1 MPMDI
6 TLIFSAVLLGLAG
19 TPHCAAMCGPSCAAV
34 LRGCGAARPAVAS
47 WAFHAARLAGY
58 AAAGAVV
65 AAGVAGVNLAS
76 GAAPILRPLWT
87 LLHAAALGL
96 GLWLLCTAQQPAW
109 MTRLGRPR
117 NTVSIAP
124 TALTAL
130 TATTVPA
137 VGWQR
142 IEVPTPKSRSMS
154 SPARAAGAAAS
165 AATAGAAWVAWP
177 CGLLQSALIVA
188 ALANTPQ
195 AGAAVMAGFGLASA
209 GGLMLGP
216 WMLTRWRGSVGT
228 PGEARRADRITA
240 WATRA
245 AGAALAGGSAFAL
258 GGDVWGRALA
268 YCLA

>member
-1 MPMDI
+1 MPLDI
-6 TLIFSAVLLGLAG
+6 TLIFAAVMLGLAG
-19 TPHCAAMCGPSCAAV
+19 TPHCAAMCGPSCAAL
-34 LRGCGAARPAVAS
+34 LRGCGAERPAAAS

-76 GAAPILRPLWT
+76 GIAPMLRPLWT
-87 LLHAAALGL
+87 LMHAAAFGL
-96 GLWLLCTAQQPAW
+96 GLWLLFTAQQPGW
-109 MTRLGRPR
+109 MARLGRPR
-117 NTVSIAP
+117 SAGLAGLAAP
-124 TALTAL
+124 A
-130 TATTVPA
+130 ATTVPA

-142 IEVPTPKSRSMS
+142 IEAPQSRVRS
-154 SPARAAGAAAS
+154 ARAAGAAAT

-195 AGAAVMAGFGLASA
+195 SGAAVMAGFGLASA
-209 GGLMLGP
+209 GGLVLGP
-216 WMLTRWRGSVGT
+216 WMLARWRGGD
-228 PGEARRADRITA
+228 ADLRRAGRITD

-258 GGDVWGRALA
+258 AGDAWGRALA
-268 YCLA
+268 YCLS